1 MVEKI
6 EKHRAKKLADRILE
20 GAGLLA
26 DFAESLSDLEWSM
39 AISATDNRTVGTV
52 VRHVGFMYPI
62 EIEAVLAISKGMP
75 VDVTWEAIAEINGK
89 HAVEFP
95 SPTKTEAIELL
106 RTNSRVAADT
116 VRQLSDE
123 QLDTAAAFGLSYGAP
138 VTAQFVIEDHPL
150 RHAWHH
156 LAKIRKAVGR

>member
-1 MVEKI
+1 MVEKV
-6 EKHRAKKLADRILE
+6 ERARANRLADRILE
-20 GAGLLA
+20 GANLLA
-26 DFAESLSDLEWSM
+26 DFAETLSDLEWSM
-39 AISATDNRTVGTV
+39 VVSATDSRTVGTV

-62 EIEAVLAISKGMP
+62 EIEAATAISKGIA
-75 VDVTWEAIAEINGK
+75 VDVTWEAIADINGK
-89 HAVEFP
+89 HATEHR

-116 VRQLSDE
+116 VRKFTDE
-123 QLDTAAAFGLSYGAP
+123 QLDTAAPFGLSYGAP